1 MDADIYRIYTKAAG
15 PPGKLPVT
23 EDLLLNRPSG
33 DLFGLTMDAGMGWD
47 PAELGRKQ
55 FLILSTLGGVR
66 APDGTPIALGYHT
79 GHWEIGLLV
88 QAGARELRR
97 LGSIPFAGFVSD
109 PCDGRT
115 QGTHGMFDSLPYRND
130 AAQVF
135 RRLIR
140 SLPVRSGVMGVA
152 TCDKGLPAMMMAL
165 AGMRELPSVLVPGG
179 VMLPPT
185 EGEDAGKVQTLGAR
199 YSRGMITMEKAA
211 LDPK

>member
-1 MDADIYRIYTKAAG
+1 MNADIFDILTKAPG
-15 PPGKLPVT
+15 PAGKLPVT

-33 DLFGLTMDAGMGWD
+33 DLFGMTQDAGMGWN

-88 QAGARELRR
+88 QGAARELRD
-97 LGSIPFAGFVSD
+97 LGGIPFAGFVSD

-130 AAQVF
+130 AAVVF

-140 SLPVRSGVMGVA
+140 SLPLRAVVLGVA
-152 TCDKGLPAMMMAL
+152 TCVKGLLALLMAL
-165 AGMRELPSVLVPGG
+165 AG
-179 VMLPPT
+179 
-185 EGEDAGKVQTLGAR
+185 
-199 YSRGMITMEKAA
+199 
-211 LDPK
+211 